1 MLNKKW
7 IVIIICTISIF
18 IITKSCTNFF
28 SEQIRNDIKNENEK
42 INQVIETV
50 KREEVVQNEYVLKY
64 KDDWTMIINYFL
76 RRLISYDEMSLSQNF
91 INKYPQLDNF
101 IEGKCDGRIIDN
113 YFDSYNED
121 MENIIT
127 VTYKTGNDYEEI
139 AYQLHYIINNDNEL
153 DDIEILDSR
162 VYRNA
167 DGDYPKYVRYEYYY
181 DNPVGANWALCY
193 PYVRVDRDVDYYRV
207 YVTDN
212 FLKKFPNYLTTG
224 VTGDTDYIMFG
235 EHYQDENDDKVCY
248 AEFLG
253 LEWIKTYKLT
263 YDIDEKG
270 YVNDID
276 IELYEKHKTED
287 PEYIKSY
294 YQEYLDNVGND

>member
-101 IEGKCDGRIIDN
+101 IEGKCKGKIVDN
-113 YFDSYNED
+113 YFDNYNED

-167 DGDYPKYVRYEYYY
+167 DGDYPKYTFYKTYYQRDDVAIYCLTIPKRSWDEGDVPYLTDNYINNHKDYKTESILPWKEWLYVDEGTIKQDESNNRVWYVEAVNTEEVRKYKIEFIIDERGYIDDYMIEEIERKEIFDKESVEYEYR
-181 DNPVGANWALCY
+181 
-193 PYVRVDRDVDYYRV
+193 YVY
-207 YVTDN
+207 
-212 FLKKFPNYLTTG
+212 
-224 VTGDTDYIMFG
+224 
-235 EHYQDENDDKVCY
+235 
-248 AEFLG
+248 
-253 LEWIKTYKLT
+253 
-263 YDIDEKG
+263 
-270 YVNDID
+270 
-276 IELYEKHKTED
+276 
-287 PEYIKSY
+287 S
-294 YQEYLDNVGND
+294 